1 MELLRVFPFPAFSFY
16 LIVNFKIIW
25 YLIVWFQDWIGNQY
39 TVNEEAFNEENMIM
53 LYWLFYDY
61 TTK

>member
-39 TVNEEAFNEENMIM
+39 TVNEEAFNEENVIM
-53 LYWLFYDY
+53 LY
-61 TTK
+61 